1 MAHPVTLPDPAWI
14 CFLWEESLPISLT
27 TELLLENQKLLR
39 FLGQST
45 ILCGDQGP
53 DRFSSCLPALP
64 TTQSLQVP
72 SPDKQEGWDWEG
84 CQAVFSPVGQRVFP
98 GCLKGVR
105 GLEEGGGVEW
115 PPSFSPD
122 QGEEM
127 QVH

>member
-1 MAHPVTLPDPAWI
+1 METRGLDI
-14 CFLWEESLPISLT
+14 
-27 TELLLENQKLLR
+27 
-39 FLGQST
+39 
-45 ILCGDQGP
+45 
-53 DRFSSCLPALP
+53 FSSCLPALP
-64 TTQSLQVP
+64 TTRSLQVP

-98 GCLKGVR
+98 GGLKGLR